1 MNRDQ
6 KNAEIARIAAEVK
19 GSPVL
24 YLADAS
30 TLTVETTNALRRE
43 CFNSKIK
50 MQVVK
55 NTLLKKALDSIEGID
70 YSEMYSALH
79 GPTAILL
86 SETGN
91 APAKLLKEFRKKNP
105 KLEKP
110 SLKAAYVEESIYVG
124 ANQLDVLA
132 NIKSK
137 NELIGEVIALLQSP
151 AKNVISALKSS
162 GGKIAGIVKT
172 LETRNAK

>member
-6 KNAEIARIAAEVK
+6 KNAEIARIAEELK
-19 GSPVL
+19 SYPVF

-30 TLTVETTNALRRE
+30 TLTVEHTNALRRQ
-43 CFNSKIK
+43 CFNGKIK

-55 NTLLKKALDSIEGID
+55 NTLLKKAMDSIEGVD

-79 GPTAILL
+79 GPTAVLYA
-86 SETGN
+86 ETGN
-91 APAKLLKEFRKKNP
+91 APAKLLKEFRKNNP
-105 KLEKP
+105 KLTKP
-110 SLKAAYVEESIYVG
+110 SLKAAFVEQTVYVG
-124 ANQLDVLA
+124 ENQLDTLA

-137 NELIGEVIALLQSP
+137 NELIGDVIALLQSP
-151 AKNVISALKSS
+151 AKNVVSALKSS

-172 LETRNAK
+172 LETRNA

>member
-6 KNAEIARIAAEVK
+6 KNAEIVRIASEVK
-19 GSPVL
+19 GSPVF
-24 YLADAS
+24 YLTDAS
-30 TLTVETTNALRRE
+30 TLTVEQTTALRRE
-43 CFNSKIK
+43 CFNGKIR

-79 GPTAILL
+79 GPTAILFA
-86 SETGN
+86 ETGN

-110 SLKAAYVEESIYVG
+110 TLKAAYVEQTVYVG
-124 ANQLDVLA
+124 ANQLDTLA

-137 NELIGEVIALLQSP
+137 NELIGDVIALLQSP

-162 GGKIAGIVKT
+162 PNKLAGIVKA
-172 LETRNAK
+172 LEKNAKN